1 MNYLSF
7 DVGIKNLA
15 YCELTPQKKI
25 KQWGIINMNSN
36 PTCSMCLKKPCDKQ
50 ASHSLTID
58 GKVNY
63 NFPIFTI
70 VFTILGAVLAF
81 LGVGLMIRSFIE
93 KNSRGR

>member
-1 MNYLSF
+1 MGGVFL
-7 DVGIKNLA
+7 GNL
-15 YCELTPQKKI
+15 
-25 KQWGIINMNSN
+25 
-36 PTCSMCLKKPCDKQ
+36 
-50 ASHSLTID
+50 ID

-70 VFTILGAVLAF
+70 LFTILGAVLAF

>member
-1 MNYLSF
+1 MDLSPLNSVF
-7 DVGIKNLA
+7 RFLGIGWYVVICLMGGVFLGNL
-15 YCELTPQKKI
+15 
-25 KQWGIINMNSN
+25 
-36 PTCSMCLKKPCDKQ
+36 
-50 ASHSLTID
+50 ID